1 MTIRVGGNPN
11 TAMAAMPLREWTRR
25 LGALP
30 VEAYHCFMVGVLWT
44 QPITSVWRE
53 LPPTQGRLPSDHQS
67 SRTRSLQHAAVL
79 TSVQDKG
86 ALRAALKKR
95 AVLDR
100 RCARRL
106 WHLAVGA
113 EESLRRGRTK
123 ERAKKAKKKKRRS
136 VLRAPLTR
144 KAPYKP
150 DTGNRYVRFDERGWE
165 TGCWP

>member
-1 MTIRVGGNPN
+1 MTIRGGGNPN
-11 TAMAAMPLREWTRR
+11 TAMAAMPLGERTRR

-53 LPPTQGRLPSDHQS
+53 LLRTQAGSPRIISRAIPDRYSMPPSSRP
-67 SRTRSLQHAAVL
+67 SRTRALPG
-79 TSVQDKG
+79 G
-86 ALRAALKKR
+86 AEKR

-113 EESLRRGRTK
+113 GESLAARSNKRKGPRKRR
-123 ERAKKAKKKKRRS
+123 KKKRS
-136 VLRAPLTR
+136 CCGGPLTR

-150 DTGNRYVRFDERGWE
+150 YA
-165 TGCWP
+165 WPWTANCV